1 MQEVRDV
8 EVRYGLQVTHADD
21 VPAVGYLKC
30 EIL

>member
-1 MQEVRDV
+1 MQEVRYV
-8 EVRYGLQVTHADD
+8 EVRYVLEVAHADD